1 MKKFIESMRIS
12 NGKAA
17 LVELH
22 QRRFDLTRLAHF
34 GTLAPVDLEAEVTT
48 FLAAQPTKYLTALC
62 KLRIT
67 YGRHL
72 EDIEIDLY
80 TRRRVAAIALVDAP
94 GLDYRFKYADRSA
107 LDTLRGQV
115 PAGAEPIFVQNGLV
129 TDGIYANVC
138 VFDGARWLT
147 PKRPLLGGVA
157 RAAAIAAGEIT
168 PAQILAHDVEQGRY
182 KKIRLINCMNWFSEA
197 HEVPC

>member
-34 GTLAPVDLEAEVTT
+34 GRLAPIDLEAEVTA
-48 FLAAQPTKYLTALC
+48 FVAAQPSEYSTALC
-62 KLRIT
+62 KLRVT
-67 YGRHL
+67 YGRDI
-72 EDIEIDLY
+72 EKIEIDLY
-80 TRRRVAAIALVDAP
+80 TPRRVAAIALVEAP

-115 PAGAEPIFVQNGLV
+115 PAGAEPVIVQNGLV
-129 TDGIYANVC
+129 TDAIYANVC
-138 VFDGARWLT
+138 LFDGARWLT
-147 PKRPLLGGVA
+147 PERPLLEGVA

-182 KKIRLINCMNWFSEA
+182 TKVRLVNCMNRFAEA
-197 HEVPC
+197 GEISP